1 MAGGAYVPPPA
12 ERAVGLGFYVTTT
25 PGVPATLKE
34 TPEDFRV
41 SEISR
46 YPMPVEDGPFTVLRL
61 RSQNWEQHELA
72 ARIASR
78 LGLPRHAIAWS
89 GTKDRRAVADRLFSY
104 RGPPPPGPLG
114 IDEVELLEVYRSRDG
129 LSLGHH
135 YGNAFT
141 IRLGG
146 VEANGDAALQLERTR
161 AELLSIGALPN
172 LFGLQ
177 RFGEVRPI
185 THLIGR
191 RLVRGDAAGAVEAY
205 LTDEVEPSHGP
216 GVEARRSYAGHH
228 DPARALR
235 EFPPSFRFERTLL
248 DHLARGH
255 SPERALLGL
264 SRELRQLFVHAYQS
278 WLYNRWLTARR
289 EAGVSLVSPEPGD
302 YLVRWAA
309 DGTVARSPAVPV
321 ELDNLSEARELLQRG
336 RGVLAAPLVGT
347 ETPSLEGGAG
357 LLFEELLQEEGV
369 ARRDFSL
376 PSMPEIASE
385 GTWRPMTI
393 PVPPV
398 AIEAGAEGGPR
409 LTFALPRGSYATVLL
424 REFLKTGAELPRSAS

>member
-1 MAGGAYVPPPA
+1 
-12 ERAVGLGFYVTTT
+12 
-25 PGVPATLKE
+25 
-34 TPEDFRV
+34 
-41 SEISR
+41 
-46 YPMPVEDGPFTVLRL
+46 
-61 RSQNWEQHELA
+61 
-72 ARIASR
+72 
-78 LGLPRHAIAWS
+78 
-89 GTKDRRAVADRLFSY
+89 VADRLFSY

-114 IDEVELLEVYRSRDG
+114 IDGVDLLEVYRARDG

-135 YGNAFT
+135 YGNAFE

-146 VEANGDAALQLERTR
+146 VGAEADALPALMATR
-161 AELLSIGALPN
+161 SELLSVGALPN

-185 THLIGR
+185 THLVGR
-191 RLVRGDAAGAVEAY
+191 LLVRGEIAGAVEAY
-205 LTDEVEPSHGP
+205 LTTEVDPAGGP
-216 GVEARRSYAGHH
+216 GVEARRLYAEHH

-278 WLYNRWLTARR
+278 WLYNRWLTARWK
-289 EAGVSLVSPEPGD
+289 AGISLTELEPGD

-309 DGTVARSPAVPV
+309 DGTVARAPAVPV
-321 ELDNLSEARELLQRG
+321 DEDNLPEARDLLARG
-336 RGVLAAPLVGT
+336 RGALAAPLVGT
-347 ETPSLEGGAG
+347 ETPVLRGRAG
-357 LLFEELLQEEGV
+357 QLFESILEEERV
-369 ARRDFSL
+369 TRSDFSL
-376 PSMPEIASE
+376 PTMPEIASE

-398 AIEAGAEGGPR
+398 AIDGTGDGGPR

-424 REFLKTGAELPRSAS
+424 REYLKNGAQRA